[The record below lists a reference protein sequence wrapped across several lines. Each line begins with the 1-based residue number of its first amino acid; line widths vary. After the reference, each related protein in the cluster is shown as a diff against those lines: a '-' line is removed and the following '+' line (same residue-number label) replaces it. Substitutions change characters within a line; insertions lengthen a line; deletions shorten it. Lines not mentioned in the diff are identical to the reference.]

1 MNASFIRFPG
11 RKRLTAAALLA
22 LWGVAATAAA
32 ADFAVAVSPPR
43 FELQMKPGESTRQIL
58 EITNSATGPSSFK
71 VKTAD
76 WTLAPDGSVVFEEA
90 LRTGS
95 CRPWVTLER
104 RELTVQSGRPFRFR
118 FEIVPPADAPA
129 AECRFALL
137 LEGEDQTAKTASLAI
152 PYNARLG
159 VIVYVS
165 IGNVA
170 PKIEILGASVQNVNG
185 RPTAVLKVK
194 NSGTAHGRLS
204 GYLSGTDAGKTSLEF
219 APTPSPILP
228 GESRDI
234 ALTATRPGDPDTPVT
249 ARFPLTVRGNLES
262 GGDQSQAMEQRF
274 TP

>member
-1 MNASFIRFPG
+1 MNAVTLVSALRKAVVVATVIAVPG
-11 RKRLTAAALLA
+11 I
-22 LWGVAATAAA
+22 ATMAGA

-43 FELQMKPGESTRQIL
+43 FELQMKPGERTRQIL
-58 EITNSATGPSSFK
+58 EITNSARGASSFK

-76 WTLAPDGSVVFEEA
+76 WTLAPDGSVVFEDA
-90 LRTGS
+90 LRAGS

-118 FEIVPPADAPA
+118 FEISPPADAPA

-137 LEGEDQTAKTASLAI
+137 LEGEDQTAQTGSLAI

-159 VIVYVS
+159 VIVYVG
-165 IGNVA
+165 IGDVA
-170 PKIEILGASVQNVNG
+170 PKIEIMGTGVQNVNG

-194 NSGTAHGRLS
+194 NVGTAHGRLS
-204 GYLSGTDAGKTSLEF
+204 GFLSGTDAGNTSLEF

-234 ALTATRPGDPDTPVT
+234 PLTASRPGDPDTPVS
-249 ARFPLTVRGNLES
+249 ARFPLTVRGKLES
-262 GGDQSQAMEQRF
+262 GSDQSQSMEQRF

>member
-1 MNASFIRFPG
+1 MNAVRMVFVL
-11 RKRLTAAALLA
+11 RKAVAAAGVMALL
-22 LWGVAATAAA
+22 GVATTTAA

-43 FELQMKPGESTRQIL
+43 FEVQMKPGERTRQIL
-58 EITNSATGPSSFK
+58 EITNSAPGASSFK

-76 WTLAPDGSVVFEEA
+76 WTLAPDGSVTFEDA
-90 LRTGS
+90 LRAGS

-104 RELTVQSGRPFRFR
+104 RELTVQSGRPYRFR
-118 FEIVPPADAPA
+118 FEISPPADAPA

-159 VIVYVS
+159 VIVYVG
-165 IGNVA
+165 IGNVV
-170 PKIEILGASVQNVNG
+170 PRIEIIGGAVQNVNG

-194 NSGTAHGRLS
+194 NTGTAHGRLS
-204 GYLSGTDAGKTSLEF
+204 GFLSGTDAGNTSLEF

-234 ALTATRPGDPDTPVT
+234 PLTASVPDALATQI
-249 ARFPLTVRGNLES
+249 RR
-262 GGDQSQAMEQRF
+262 
-274 TP
+274 

>member
-1 MNASFIRFPG
+1 MKSVTMVSMLCRAM
-11 RKRLTAAALLA
+11 AAGAMVLL
-22 LWGVAATAAA
+22 GISTSAAA

-43 FELQMKPGESTRQIL
+43 FEVQMKAGERTRQIL
-58 EITNSATGPSSFK
+58 EITNSARGASSFK

-76 WTLAPDGSVVFEEA
+76 WTLAPDGSVVFEDA

-104 RELTVQSGRPFRFR
+104 RELTVQSGRPYRFR
-118 FEIVPPADAPA
+118 FEITPPVDAPA

-137 LEGEDQTAKTASLAI
+137 LEGEDQTAQTGSLAI

-159 VIVYVS
+159 VIVYVG
-165 IGNVA
+165 IGDVT
-170 PKIEILGASVQNVNG
+170 PRIEIIGAGVQNLNG

-194 NSGTAHGRLS
+194 NVGTAHGRLS
-204 GYLSGTDAGKTSLEF
+204 GFLSGTDAGNTALEF

-234 ALTATRPGDPDTPVT
+234 PLTASRPGDPDTPVS
-249 ARFPLTVRGNLES
+249 ARFPLTVRGKLES
-262 GGDQSQAMEQRF
+262 GSNQSQALEQRF

>member
-1 MNASFIRFPG
+1 MNAVRMVFVL
-11 RKRLTAAALLA
+11 RKAVAAAGVMALL
-22 LWGVAATAAA
+22 GVATTTAA

-43 FELQMKPGESTRQIL
+43 FEVQMKPGERTRQIL
-58 EITNSATGPSSFK
+58 EITNSAPGASSFK

-76 WTLAPDGSVVFEEA
+76 WTLAPDGSVTFEDA
-90 LRTGS
+90 LRAGS

-104 RELTVQSGRPFRFR
+104 RELTVQSGRPYRFR
-118 FEIVPPADAPA
+118 FEISPPADAPA

-159 VIVYVS
+159 VIVYVG
-165 IGNVA
+165 IGNVV
-170 PKIEILGASVQNVNG
+170 PRIEIIGGAVQNVNG

-194 NSGTAHGRLS
+194 NTGTAHGRLS
-204 GYLSGTDAGKTSLEF
+204 GFLSGTDAGNTSLEF

-234 ALTATRPGDPDTPVT
+234 PLTASRPGDPDTPVT
-249 ARFPLTVRGNLES
+249 ARFPVTVRGNLES
-262 GGDQSQAMEQRF
+262 GSDQSQAMEQRF

>member
-1 MNASFIRFPG
+1 MSATFTLFPL
-11 RKRLTAAALLA
+11 RKLLTAAGLLA
-22 LWGVAATAAA
+22 VWGMAATAAA

-43 FELQMKPGESTRQIL
+43 FELQMKPGERTRQIL

-76 WTLAPDGSVVFEEA
+76 WTLAADGSVVFEDA
-90 LRTGS
+90 LRAGS

-104 RELTVQSGRPFRFR
+104 RELTVQSGRPYRFR
-118 FEIVPPADAPA
+118 FEVSPPPDAPA

-137 LEGEDQTAKTASLAI
+137 LEGEDQTAKTGSLAI

-159 VIVYVS
+159 VIVYVG

-170 PKIEILGASVQNVNG
+170 PKIEIIGAAVQNVNG

-194 NSGTAHGRLS
+194 NLGTAHGRLS
-204 GYLSGTDAGKTSLEF
+204 GFLSGTDAGNTSLEF

-234 ALTATRPGDPDTPVT
+234 PLTASRPGDPDTPVT
-249 ARFPLTVRGNLES
+249 ARFPLTVRGNLEWGS
-262 GGDQSQAMEQRF
+262 DQSQAMEQRF

>member
-1 MNASFIRFPG
+1 MNAARMVFAL
-11 RKRLTAAALLA
+11 RKAVAAAGVMALL
-22 LWGVAATAAA
+22 GVATTAAA

-43 FELQMKPGESTRQIL
+43 FEVQMKPGERTRQIL
-58 EITNSATGPSSFK
+58 EITNSAPGASSFK

-76 WTLAPDGSVVFEEA
+76 WTLAADGSVTFEDA
-90 LRTGS
+90 LRAGS

-104 RELTVQSGRPFRFR
+104 RELTVQSGRPYRFR
-118 FEIVPPADAPA
+118 FEISPPADAPA

-159 VIVYVS
+159 VIVYVG
-165 IGNVA
+165 IGNVV
-170 PKIEILGASVQNVNG
+170 PKIEIIGGAVQNVNG

-194 NSGTAHGRLS
+194 NTGTAHGRLS
-204 GYLSGTDAGKTSLEF
+204 GFLSGTDAGNTSLEF

-234 ALTATRPGDPDTPVT
+234 PLTASRPGDPDTPVT
-249 ARFPLTVRGNLES
+249 ARFPVTVRGNLES
-262 GGDQSQAMEQRF
+262 GSDQSQAMEQRF

>member
-1 MNASFIRFPG
+1 MSATFTLFPL
-11 RKRLTAAALLA
+11 RKLLTAAGLLA
-22 LWGVAATAAA
+22 VWGVAATAAA

-43 FELQMKPGESTRQIL
+43 FELQMKPGERTRQIL

-76 WTLAPDGSVVFEEA
+76 WTLAADGSVVFEDA
-90 LRTGS
+90 LRAGS

-104 RELTVQSGRPFRFR
+104 RELTVQSGRPYRFR
-118 FEIVPPADAPA
+118 FEVSPPPDAPA

-137 LEGEDQTAKTASLAI
+137 LEGEDQTAKTGSLAI

-159 VIVYVS
+159 VIVYIGV
-165 IGNVA
+165 GNVA
-170 PKIEILGASVQNVNG
+170 PKIEIVGAAVETVNG

-194 NSGTAHGRLS
+194 NLGTAHGRLS
-204 GYLSGTDAGKTSLEF
+204 GFLSGTDAGNTSLEF
-219 APTPSPILP
+219 APTPSPIMP

-234 ALTATRPGDPDTPVT
+234 PLTASRPGDPDTPVT
-249 ARFPLTVRGNLES
+249 ARFPLTVRGNLEWGS
-262 GGDQSQAMEQRF
+262 DQSQAMEQRF

>member
-1 MNASFIRFPG
+1 MNASSNLFLLH
-11 RKRLTAAALLA
+11 RLLSAAGLLS
-22 LWGVAATAAA
+22 LLGMATTVVA

-43 FELQMKPGESTRQIL
+43 FEVQMKPGERTRQIL
-58 EITNSATGPSSFK
+58 EITNSAPGASSFK
-71 VKTAD
+71 IKTAD
-76 WTLAPDGSVVFEEA
+76 WTLSPDGSVLFEDA
-90 LRTGS
+90 LRSGS

-104 RELTVQSGRPFRFR
+104 RELTVQSGRPYRFR
-118 FEIVPPADAPA
+118 FEIAPPADAPA

-137 LEGEDQTAKTASLAI
+137 LEGEDQTTKSDTLAI

-159 VIVYVS
+159 VIVYVG

-170 PKIEILGASVQNVNG
+170 PKIEIIGAAVQNING

-194 NSGTAHGRLS
+194 NTGTAHGRLS
-204 GYLSGTDAGKTSLEF
+204 GFLSATDAGNTSLEF
-219 APTPSPILP
+219 APTPSPIMP

-234 ALTATRPGDPDTPVT
+234 PLTASRPGDPDTPVS

-262 GGDQSQAMEQRF
+262 GSDQSQAMEQRF

>member
-1 MNASFIRFPG
+1 MNAARMVSA
-11 RKRLTAAALLA
+11 LCTAVAAAGGMALL
-22 LWGVAATAAA
+22 GVATTAAA

-43 FELQMKPGESTRQIL
+43 FELQMKPGERTRQIL
-58 EITNSATGPSSFK
+58 EITNSAPGASSFK

-76 WTLAPDGSVVFEEA
+76 WTLAADGSVTFEDA
-90 LRTGS
+90 LRAGS

-104 RELTVQSGRPFRFR
+104 RELTVQSGRPYRFR
-118 FEIVPPADAPA
+118 FEISPPADAPA

-159 VIVYVS
+159 VIVYVG
-165 IGNVA
+165 IGNVV
-170 PKIEILGASVQNVNG
+170 PRIEIIGGAVQNVNG

-194 NSGTAHGRLS
+194 NTGTAHGRLS
-204 GYLSGTDAGKTSLEF
+204 GFLSGTDAGNTSLEF

-234 ALTATRPGDPDTPVT
+234 PLTASRPGDPDTPVT
-249 ARFPLTVRGNLES
+249 VRFPVTVRGNLES
-262 GGDQSQAMEQRF
+262 GSEQSQAMEQRF

>member
-1 MNASFIRFPG
+1 MSAAFVLFP
-11 RKRLTAAALLA
+11 RRLLLTVTGLLA
-22 LWGVAATAAA
+22 LSGLTTTTVA

-43 FELQMKPGESTRQIL
+43 FELQLKPGERTRQIL
-58 EITNSATGPSSFK
+58 EITNSAPGSSSFK

-76 WTLAPDGSVVFEEA
+76 WTLAADGSVVFEDA
-90 LRTGS
+90 LRAGS

-104 RELTVQSGRPFRFR
+104 RELTVQSGRPYRFR
-118 FEIVPPADAPA
+118 FEVLPPPDAPV

-137 LEGEDQTAKTASLAI
+137 LEGEDQTAKTGSLAI

-159 VIVYVS
+159 VIVYIG

-170 PKIEILGASVQNVNG
+170 PKIEIVGAAVQAVNG

-194 NSGTAHGRLS
+194 NTGTAHGRLS
-204 GYLSGTDAGKTSLEF
+204 GFLSGTDAANISLEF

-234 ALTATRPGDPDTPVT
+234 PLTASRPGDPDTPVS

-262 GGDQSQAMEQRF
+262 GSEQSQAMEQRF

>member
-1 MNASFIRFPG
+1 MNADPIC
-11 RKRLTAAALLA
+11 LA
-22 LWGVAATAAA
+22 LRKAVMTAGVLGLFGVTSTATA

-43 FELQMKPGESTRQIL
+43 FELQMKAGERTRQIL
-58 EITNSATGPSSFK
+58 EITNSAPGASSFK

-76 WTLAPDGSVVFEEA
+76 WTLAADGSVVFEDA
-90 LRTGS
+90 LRAGS

-118 FEIVPPADAPA
+118 FEISPPPDAPA
-129 AECRFALL
+129 AECRFALM
-137 LEGEDQTAKTASLAI
+137 LEGEDQTAQTGSLAI

-159 VIVYVS
+159 VIVYVG

-170 PKIEILGASVQNVNG
+170 PKIEILGAAVQSVNG

-194 NSGTAHGRLS
+194 NVGTAHGRLS
-204 GYLSGTDAGKTSLEF
+204 GFLSGTDAGNTSLEF

-234 ALTATRPGDPDTPVT
+234 PLTATRPGDPDTPVS

-262 GGDQSQAMEQRF
+262 GSDQSQAMEQRF

>member
-1 MNASFIRFPG
+1 MNAALMVSAL
-11 RKRLTAAALLA
+11 RKAVTAAGVMALLGIATTAAAE
-22 LWGVAATAAA
+22 
-32 ADFAVAVSPPR
+32 FAVAVSPPR
-43 FELQMKPGESTRQIL
+43 FELQMKPGERTRQIL
-58 EITNSATGPSSFK
+58 EITNSAPGASSFK

-76 WTLAPDGSVVFEEA
+76 WTLAPDGSVVFEDA
-90 LRTGS
+90 LRAGS

-104 RELTVQSGRPFRFR
+104 RELTVKSGRPYRFR
-118 FEIVPPADAPA
+118 FEISPPADAPA

-137 LEGEDQTAKTASLAI
+137 LEGEDQTAKTGSLAI

-159 VIVYVS
+159 VIVYVG

-170 PKIEILGASVQNVNG
+170 PKIEIIGGAVQNVNG

-194 NSGTAHGRLS
+194 NVGTAHGRLS
-204 GYLSGTDAGKTSLEF
+204 GFLSGTDAGNTSLEF

-234 ALTATRPGDPDTPVT
+234 PLTASRPGDPDTPVT
-249 ARFPLTVRGNLES
+249 ARFPVTVRGNLES
-262 GGDQSQAMEQRF
+262 GSDQSQAMEQRF

>member
-1 MNASFIRFPG
+1 MSAAFIAFPWH
-11 RKRLTAAALLA
+11 KLLTAAGLLA
-22 LWGVAATAAA
+22 LSGVATTAAA

-43 FELQMKPGESTRQIL
+43 FELQMKPGERTRQIL
-58 EITNSATGPSSFK
+58 EITNSATRASSFK

-76 WTLAPDGSVVFEEA
+76 WTLAADGSVVFEDA
-90 LRTGS
+90 LRVGS

-104 RELTVQSGRPFRFR
+104 RELTVQSGRPYRFR
-118 FEIVPPADAPA
+118 FEVSPPPDVPA

-137 LEGEDQTAKTASLAI
+137 LEGEDQTAKTGSLAI

-159 VIVYVS
+159 VIVYVG

-170 PKIEILGASVQNVNG
+170 PKIEIIGAAVQTVNG

-194 NSGTAHGRLS
+194 NTGTAHGRLS
-204 GYLSGTDAGKTSLEF
+204 GFLSGTDAANTSLEF

-234 ALTATRPGDPDTPVT
+234 PLTASRQGDPDTPVT

-262 GGDQSQAMEQRF
+262 GSGNSQAMEQRF

>member
-1 MNASFIRFPG
+1 MNAVRMVFAL
-11 RKRLTAAALLA
+11 RKAVAAAGVMALL
-22 LWGVAATAAA
+22 GVATTAAA

-43 FELQMKPGESTRQIL
+43 FEVQMKPGERTRQIL
-58 EITNSATGPSSFK
+58 EITNSAPGASSFK

-76 WTLAPDGSVVFEEA
+76 WTLAPDGSVTFEDA
-90 LRTGS
+90 LRAGS

-104 RELTVQSGRPFRFR
+104 RELTVQSGRPYRFR
-118 FEIVPPADAPA
+118 FEISPPADAPA

-159 VIVYVS
+159 VIVYVG
-165 IGNVA
+165 IGNVV
-170 PKIEILGASVQNVNG
+170 PRIEIIGGAVQNVNG

-194 NSGTAHGRLS
+194 NTGTAHGRLS
-204 GYLSGTDAGKTSLEF
+204 GFLSGTDAGNTSLEF

-234 ALTATRPGDPDTPVT
+234 PLTASRPGDPDTPVT
-249 ARFPLTVRGNLES
+249 ARFPVTVRGNLES
-262 GGDQSQAMEQRF
+262 GSDQSQAMEQRF

>member
-1 MNASFIRFPG
+1 MSAAFVLFP
-11 RKRLTAAALLA
+11 RRLLLTVTGLLA
-22 LWGVAATAAA
+22 LSGLTTTTVA

-43 FELQMKPGESTRQIL
+43 FELQLKPGERTRQIL
-58 EITNSATGPSSFK
+58 EITNSAPGSSSFK

-76 WTLAPDGSVVFEEA
+76 WTLAADGSVVFEDA
-90 LRTGS
+90 LRAGS

-104 RELTVQSGRPFRFR
+104 RELTVQSGRPYRFR
-118 FEIVPPADAPA
+118 FEVLPPPDAPV

-137 LEGEDQTAKTASLAI
+137 LEGEDQTAKTGSLAI

-159 VIVYVS
+159 VIVYIG

-170 PKIEILGASVQNVNG
+170 PKIEIVGAAVQAVNG

-194 NSGTAHGRLS
+194 NTGTAHGRLS
-204 GYLSGTDAGKTSLEF
+204 GFLSGTDAANMSLEF

-234 ALTATRPGDPDTPVT
+234 PLTASRPGDPDTPVS

-262 GGDQSQAMEQRF
+262 GSEQSQAMEQRF

>member
-1 MNASFIRFPG
+1 MNSTGGFFRL
-11 RKRLTAAALLA
+11 RKPLIATGLLA
-22 LWGVAATAAA
+22 LLGISAMAAA

-43 FELQMKPGESTRQIL
+43 FELQMKPGERTRQIL
-58 EITNSATGPSSFK
+58 EITNSATGQNSFK

-76 WTLAPDGSVVFEEA
+76 WSLTADGSVMFEDA
-90 LRTGS
+90 LRAGS

-104 RELTVQSGRPFRFR
+104 RELTVQSGRPYRFR
-118 FEIVPPADAPA
+118 FEVSPPPDAPA

-137 LEGEDQTAKTASLAI
+137 LEGEDQTAQTGSLAI

-159 VIVYVS
+159 VIVYVG
-165 IGNVA
+165 IGNVS
-170 PKIEILGASVQNVNG
+170 PKIEIVGAAVQNVNG

-194 NSGTAHGRLS
+194 NTGTAHGRLS
-204 GYLSGTDAGKTSLEF
+204 GFLSGTDAGNTSLEF

-234 ALTATRPGDPDTPVT
+234 PLTASRPGNPDMPVT

-262 GGDQSQAMEQRF
+262 GNDQSQAMEQRF
-274 TP
+274 AP